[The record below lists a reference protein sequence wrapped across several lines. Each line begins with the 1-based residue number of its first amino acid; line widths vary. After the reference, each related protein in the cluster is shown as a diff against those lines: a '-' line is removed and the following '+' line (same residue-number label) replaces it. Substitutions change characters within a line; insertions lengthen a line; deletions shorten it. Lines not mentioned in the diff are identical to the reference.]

1 MKIIHFA
8 DLHIGVE
15 SFGKI
20 DAATGFST
28 RMLDILRA
36 LDSVVEYS
44 IENKADLVLFCGD
57 TYKTRDPSQTQQR
70 EFARRLRKLS
80 EANIPVFLLV
90 GNHDLPNA
98 LGKATSIDI
107 FDTLAVNQVYVG
119 NKFDIFRIPTAS
131 GEVQIAALPWPR
143 RSSLLTRDDVK
154 NLSIDDINRKIEEA
168 ITAGLINITEKVDPS
183 IPAVL
188 AAHVTASSAR
198 QGSERT
204 MLMGRDPVV
213 LLSNI
218 AAPVFDYVALGH
230 IHRSQIL
237 NTDPPVIYSGSLER
251 LDFSDEGEEKGF
263 FEIDITGR
271 DGKRKTDYKFH
282 KVEARRFFTMNIVVE
297 SDNLNPTATIMQAI
311 ETEKEN
317 IKDAVVKIIIK
328 LPRALASQIKDIEIY
343 RALKEAYYVSIGK
356 EFKQQTDTAFTL
368 TGIEQLTPL
377 DALKI
382 YLESRKIPEERIKIL
397 MEHGERII
405 KEISAVEG

>member
-107 FDTLAVNQVYVG
+107 FDTLAVDQVYVG

-131 GEVQIAALPWPR
+131 GEVQIVALPWPR

-168 ITAGLINITEKVDPS
+168 ITAGLINIVEKVDPS

-218 AAPVFDYVALGH
+218 AVPIFDYVALGH

-263 FEIDITGR
+263 FEIDITDR
-271 DGKRKTDYKFH
+271 DGKRKTDYRFH

-297 SDNLNPTATIMQAI
+297 SDDLNPTATIMQAI
-311 ETEKEN
+311 EIEKEN

-328 LPRALASQIKDIEIY
+328 LPRAVASQIKDIEIY

-356 EFKQQTDTAFTL
+356 EFKQQTDTDFTL